1 MQKENVKGEKK
12 IMKTKEMKRRGTRGI
27 TLIALVVTIVVLLI
41 LAGTAIAMLTGD
53 SGIMTN
59 AQKAKMSTELAG
71 YKEEVE
77 LYKAEKYMENIEFE
91 ETSLTAG
98 KENLFYNTQESGETG
113 NIKTIIP
120 DISDVYIEKLEVIK
134 GKLLINTKE
143 KDEIKIAQEIGIEV
157 NPYDITE
164 DGVLVSS
171 DGNLLLMDEETGS
184 LTIPETVTAIGEGAF
199 TNLEGLKTIIIPSTV
214 KRIEQNAF
222 KNNTTLENVII
233 QEKKGEG
240 LEYIGSAAFSR
251 CSNLKTI
258 NLPDTITTIE
268 SQCFRFCTQLST
280 IKLPVNLTVL
290 TAGSF
295 QNCTNLKTIEL
306 PQNLKRLD
314 GSCLM
319 GTALS
324 KIKLPP
330 NLSNIAG
337 AALAITTLQEID
349 TSESNYFEYKN
360 GVLYTKDFK
369 TLITAVSNV
378 TNITMEN
385 KVETIKGYSF
395 TYCNKLSTIH
405 LTENVQNIEDGVFT
419 NSNLKGITVDP
430 NNDYYMSDEK
440 NNLYSKDGTILYRLF
455 DTGNVTIRD
464 GVKNIKLGALI
475 SGIKAI
481 ILPESYVGDTT
492 SGWGTF
498 PTIEYLYLPK
508 NVNSFNKL
516 TYLNVKNIEVSKD
529 NPYFQSI
536 NNEYILSKDGTEL
549 YWVKSDLTEVNIPES
564 IETIKK
570 YSLMQVKAQEIEL
583 PEKIKKI
590 ETGILNGSNT
600 KKITIES
607 QISEINK
614 AAFAGA
620 NNLSEVII
628 HKKNDG
634 TLTGSPWGC
643 PYGDRAI
650 KWDN

>member
-120 DISDVYIEKLEVIK
+120 DISDVYMEKLEVIK

-268 SQCFRFCTQLST
+268 SECFRGCTQLSN
-280 IKLPVNLTVL
+280 IKLPANLTVL
-290 TAGSF
+290 TAHSF
-295 QNCTNLKTIEL
+295 METGLKTIEL

-319 GTALS
+319 NTSLS

-330 NLSNIAG
+330 NLSNIAS
-337 AALAITTLQEID
+337 AALAIPTLQEID

-385 KVETIKGYSF
+385 KVERIRGYAF
-395 TYCNKLSTIH
+395 TFCNKLSTIH
-405 LTENVQNIEDGVFT
+405 LTENVQNIEEGVFQNT
-419 NSNLKGITVDP
+419 NLKGITVDP

-464 GVKNIKLGALI
+464 GVKNIKLGALR
-475 SGIKAI
+475 SGIKSI

-492 SGWGTF
+492 IGWNTF
-498 PTIEYLYLPK
+498 PAIEYLYLPK
-508 NVNSFNKL
+508 NVNSFYKS
-516 TYLNVKNIEVSKD
+516 TYSSVRTIEVSKD
-529 NPYFQSI
+529 NPYLQSI

-564 IETIKK
+564 VETIKSNALL
-570 YSLMQVKAQEIEL
+570 YVKSQEIEL

-590 ETGILNGSNT
+590 EDNILNGSSTN
-600 KKITIES
+600 KITIQS
-607 QISEINK
+607 QISEINTN
-614 AAFAGA
+614 AFRSA

>member
-1 MQKENVKGEKK
+1 MQ
-12 IMKTKEMKRRGTRGI
+12 TKEIKRRGTRGI

-98 KENLFYNTQESGETG
+98 KENLYYNTQESGETG

-214 KRIEQNAF
+214 KRLEKNAF
-222 KNNTTLENVII
+222 RNNKTLENVII
-233 QEKKGEG
+233 QEKEGEG
-240 LEYIGSAAFSR
+240 IEYIGEGAFYG

-258 NLPDTITTIE
+258 NLPDTITEIMD
-268 SQCFRFCTQLST
+268 QCFYQCRQLNN
-280 IKLPVNLTVL
+280 IKLPLKLKELKNQTFAGCSNLQTIELSPNLEELEPESLVGISITKL
-290 TAGSF
+290 KFPST
-295 QNCTNLKTIEL
+295 LKTIGA
-306 PQNLKRLD
+306 R
-314 GSCLM
+314 
-319 GTALS
+319 ALN
-324 KIKLPP
+324 IPKLR
-330 NLSNIAG
+330 
-337 AALAITTLQEID
+337 EID
-349 TSESNYFEYKN
+349 TSENNYFELKN

-369 TLITAVSNV
+369 KLIMALSNV
-378 TNITMEN
+378 TSITIED
-385 KVETIKGYSF
+385 KTETIQAF
-395 TYCNKLSTIH
+395 AFEICTKLSSIY
-405 LTENVQNIEDGVFT
+405 LSAKVQNIGEAVFS

-440 NNLYSKDGTILYRLF
+440 NNLYNKDGTVLYRLF
-455 DTGNVTIRD
+455 DTGDVTIRD
-464 GVKNIKLGALI
+464 GVENIRRGALQ
-475 SGIKAI
+475 SGIKSI
-481 ILPESYVGDTT
+481 KLPESFIGNYIGYA
-492 SGWGTF
+492 TF
-498 PTIEYLYLPK
+498 PSIEYLYLPK
-508 NVNSFNKL
+508 NVSGFNKNA
-516 TYLNVKNIEVSKD
+516 YYNVKTIEVSKD

-536 NNEYILSKDGTEL
+536 NNEYILNKDGTEL

-564 IETIKK
+564 VETIKQ
-570 YSLMQVKAQEIEL
+570 YALMYVKAKEIEL

-590 ETGILNGSNT
+590 EDNILNGSSIN
-600 KKITIES
+600 KITIKS
-607 QISEINK
+607 QINQISTS
-614 AAFAGA
+614 AFKSA

-643 PYGDRAI
+643 VYGDKAI

>member
-1 MQKENVKGEKK
+1 
-12 IMKTKEMKRRGTRGI
+12 MKTKEIKRRGTRGI

-214 KRIEQNAF
+214 KRLEKNAF
-222 KNNTTLENVII
+222 RNNKTLENVII
-233 QEKKGEG
+233 QEKEGEG
-240 LEYIGSAAFSR
+240 LEYIGPGAFYG

-268 SQCFRFCTQLST
+268 SECFRGCTQLSN
-280 IKLPVNLTVL
+280 IKLPANLTVL
-290 TAGSF
+290 TAHSF
-295 QNCTNLKTIEL
+295 METGLKTIEL

-330 NLSNIAG
+330 NLSSIGG

-395 TYCNKLSTIH
+395 TCCNKLSTIH

-440 NNLYSKDGTILYRLF
+440 NNLYSKDGTILYKLF

-464 GVKNIKLGALI
+464 GVKNIKLGALR
-475 SGIKAI
+475 SGIKSI
-481 ILPESYVGDTT
+481 TLPESYVGDTT

-508 NVNSFNKL
+508 NVNSFNKQA
-516 TYLNVKNIEVSKD
+516 YHNVKTIEVSKD
-529 NPYFQSI
+529 NPYLQSI

-564 IETIKK
+564 VETIKL
-570 YSLMQVKAQEIEL
+570 YALMYVKAQEIEL
-583 PEKIKKI
+583 PKNVKKI
-590 ETGILNGSNT
+590 EASILGYSSIN
-600 KKITIES
+600 KIIIQS
-607 QISEINK
+607 QISEIS
-614 AAFAGA
+614 ASAFSDA

-643 PYGDRAI
+643 VYGDKAI

>member
-1 MQKENVKGEKK
+1 M
-12 IMKTKEMKRRGTRGI
+12 
-27 TLIALVVTIVVLLI
+27 
-41 LAGTAIAMLTGD
+41 
-53 SGIMTN
+53 
-59 AQKAKMSTELAG
+59 
-71 YKEEVE
+71 
-77 LYKAEKYMENIEFE
+77 
-91 ETSLTAG
+91 
-98 KENLFYNTQESGETG
+98 
-113 NIKTIIP
+113 
-120 DISDVYIEKLEVIK
+120 
-134 GKLLINTKE
+134 
-143 KDEIKIAQEIGIEV
+143 
-157 NPYDITE
+157 
-164 DGVLVSS
+164 
-171 DGNLLLMDEETGS
+171 
-184 LTIPETVTAIGEGAF
+184 
-199 TNLEGLKTIIIPSTV
+199 
-214 KRIEQNAF
+214 
-222 KNNTTLENVII
+222 II
-233 QEKKGEG
+233 QEKEGEG
-240 LEYIGSAAFSR
+240 LEYIGPGAFYG

-268 SQCFRFCTQLST
+268 SECFRGCTQLSN
-280 IKLPVNLTVL
+280 IKLPANLTVL
-290 TAGSF
+290 TAHSF
-295 QNCTNLKTIEL
+295 METGLKTIEL

-319 GTALS
+319 NTSLS

-330 NLSNIAG
+330 NLSNIAS
-337 AALAITTLQEID
+337 AALAIPTLQEID

-385 KVETIKGYSF
+385 KVETIRGYAF
-395 TYCNKLSTIH
+395 TFCNKLSTIH
-405 LTENVQNIEDGVFT
+405 LTENVQNIEEGVFQNT
-419 NSNLKGITVDP
+419 NLKGITVDP

-464 GVKNIKLGALI
+464 GVKNIKLGALR
-475 SGIKAI
+475 SGIKSI

-492 SGWGTF
+492 IGWNTF
-498 PTIEYLYLPK
+498 PAIEYLYLPK
-508 NVNSFNKL
+508 NVNSFYKS
-516 TYLNVKNIEVSKD
+516 TYSSVRTIEVSKD
-529 NPYFQSI
+529 NPYLQSI

-564 IETIKK
+564 VETIKSNALL
-570 YSLMQVKAQEIEL
+570 YVKSQEIEL
-583 PEKIKKI
+583 PKKVKKI
-590 ETGILNGSNT
+590 ENSILQYAST

-607 QISEINK
+607 QISEIS
-614 AAFAGA
+614 ASAFSDA

>member
-1 MQKENVKGEKK
+1 MKK
-12 IMKTKEMKRRGTRGI
+12 LKNKKGI

-91 ETSLTAG
+91 EATLTAG

-214 KRIEQNAF
+214 KRIEKNAF
-222 KNNTTLENVII
+222 RNNKTLENVII
-233 QEKKGEG
+233 QEKEGEG
-240 LEYIGSAAFSR
+240 LEYIGPGAFYG

-268 SQCFRFCTQLST
+268 SECFRGCTQLSN
-280 IKLPVNLTVL
+280 IKLPANLTVL
-290 TAGSF
+290 TAHSF
-295 QNCTNLKTIEL
+295 METGLKTIEL
-306 PQNLKRLD
+306 PQNLKCLD
-314 GSCLM
+314 GSCLL

-330 NLSNIAG
+330 NLSSIAN
-337 AALAITTLQEID
+337 AALAIPTLQEID

-385 KVETIKGYSF
+385 KVETIRGYAF
-395 TYCNKLSTIH
+395 TFCNKLSTIH
-405 LTENVQNIEDGVFT
+405 LTENVQNIGEGVFQNT
-419 NSNLKGITVDP
+419 NLKGITVDP

-475 SGIKAI
+475 NGIKSI
-481 ILPESYVGDTT
+481 TLPESYVGDTT
-492 SGWGTF
+492 IGWDIF
-498 PTIEYLYLPK
+498 PAIEYLYLPK
-508 NVNSFNKL
+508 NVNSFDKQV
-516 TYLNVKNIEVSKD
+516 YFNVKTIEVSKD
-529 NPYFQSI
+529 NSYLQSI
-536 NNEYILSKDGTEL
+536 NNEYILSKDGTQL

-564 IETIKK
+564 VETIKQ
-570 YSLMQVKAQEIEL
+570 YALMQVKSQEIEL
-583 PEKIKKI
+583 PKKVKKI
-590 ETGILNGSNT
+590 ENSILQYTST

-607 QISEINK
+607 QISEIS
-614 AAFAGA
+614 ASAFSDA

-650 KWDN
+650 KWNN

>member
-1 MQKENVKGEKK
+1 
-12 IMKTKEMKRRGTRGI
+12 MKTKEMKRRGTRGI

-91 ETSLTAG
+91 EISLTAG

-120 DISDVYIEKLEVIK
+120 DISDKYLEKLEIIK
-134 GKLLINTKE
+134 GELLINTQD
-143 KDEIKIAQEIGIEV
+143 KDEIEVAQSIGIEV
-157 NPYDITE
+157 NPYNITE

-214 KRIEQNAF
+214 KRIEKNAF
-222 KNNTTLENVII
+222 RNNTTLENLII
-233 QEKKGEG
+233 QEKEGEG
-240 LEYIGSAAFSR
+240 LEYIGEGAFYR

-268 SQCFRFCTQLST
+268 SECFRGCIQLSN
-280 IKLPVNLTVL
+280 IKLPANLTVL
-290 TAGSF
+290 TTHSFAGCS
-295 QNCTNLKTIEL
+295 NLKTIEL

-319 GTALS
+319 STSLS

-330 NLSNIAG
+330 NLSSIGG
-337 AALAITTLQEID
+337 AALAIPTLQEID

-385 KVETIKGYSF
+385 KVETIKGYAF
-395 TYCNKLSTIH
+395 YHCNKLSTIH
-405 LTENVQNIEDGVFT
+405 LTENVQNIGEGVFV

-440 NNLYSKDGTILYRLF
+440 NNLYSKDGTILYKLF

-464 GVKNIKLGALI
+464 GVKNIKYGAFR

-481 ILPESYVGDTT
+481 TLPESYVGDTT
-492 SGWGTF
+492 SVWETF

-508 NVNSFNKL
+508 NVNSFNKQA
-516 TYLNVKNIEVSKD
+516 YLNVKNIEVSKD
-529 NPYFQSI
+529 NPYLQSI

-564 IETIKK
+564 VETIKS
-570 YSLMQVKAQEIEL
+570 YALLYVKAQEIEL
-583 PEKIKKI
+583 PKNVKKI
-590 ETGILNGSNT
+590 EASILGYSSIN
-600 KKITIES
+600 KIIIQS
-607 QISEINK
+607 QISEIS
-614 AAFAGA
+614 ASAFSDA

-643 PYGDRAI
+643 VYGDKAI

>member
-1 MQKENVKGEKK
+1 MR
-12 IMKTKEMKRRGTRGI
+12 TKEVKARNKGI

-98 KENLFYNTQESGETG
+98 KENLYYNTQESGETG

-157 NPYDITE
+157 NPYDIR
-164 DGVLVSS
+164 DGVLWSS

-233 QEKKGEG
+233 QEKEGEG

-295 QNCTNLKTIEL
+295 QDCTNLKTIEL

-319 GTALS
+319 STALS

-385 KVETIKGYSF
+385 KVEIISTGIKLEKISYKSVKDKNGNFNVEVKDEYNDVYIKDDYAYFEMLRSISLVPKAIFSMQIKVLIRIEYSSDLNAEE
-395 TYCNKLSTIH
+395 TKDELNMRRNEILEKSTANSKMSLLVAQITS
-405 LTENVQNIEDGVFT
+405 LFVDNPLFFKPDVLKN
-419 NSNLKGITVDP
+419 NSNSKENLK
-430 NNDYYMSDEK
+430 
-440 NNLYSKDGTILYRLF
+440 
-455 DTGNVTIRD
+455 
-464 GVKNIKLGALI
+464 
-475 SGIKAI
+475 
-481 ILPESYVGDTT
+481 
-492 SGWGTF
+492 
-498 PTIEYLYLPK
+498 
-508 NVNSFNKL
+508 
-516 TYLNVKNIEVSKD
+516 
-529 NPYFQSI
+529 Q
-536 NNEYILSKDGTEL
+536 
-549 YWVKSDLTEVNIPES
+549 
-564 IETIKK
+564 
-570 YSLMQVKAQEIEL
+570 
-583 PEKIKKI
+583 
-590 ETGILNGSNT
+590 
-600 KKITIES
+600 
-607 QISEINK
+607 
-614 AAFAGA
+614 
-620 NNLSEVII
+620 
-628 HKKNDG
+628 
-634 TLTGSPWGC
+634 
-643 PYGDRAI
+643 
-650 KWDN
+650 

>member
-1 MQKENVKGEKK
+1 
-12 IMKTKEMKRRGTRGI
+12 MKTKEIKRRGTRGI

-98 KENLFYNTQESGETG
+98 KENLYYNTQESGETG

-214 KRIEQNAF
+214 KRIEKNAF
-222 KNNTTLENVII
+222 RYNKTLENVII
-233 QEKKGEG
+233 QEKEGEG
-240 LEYIGSAAFSR
+240 LEYIGPGAFYG

-268 SQCFRFCTQLST
+268 SECFRGCTQLSN
-280 IKLPVNLTVL
+280 IKLPANLTVL
-290 TAGSF
+290 TAHSF
-295 QNCTNLKTIEL
+295 METGLKTIEL

-330 NLSNIAG
+330 NLSSIGG
-337 AALAITTLQEID
+337 AALAIPTLQEID

-385 KVETIKGYSF
+385 KVETIRGYAF
-395 TYCNKLSTIH
+395 TFCNKLSTIH
-405 LTENVQNIEDGVFT
+405 LTENVQNIGEGVFQNT
-419 NSNLKGITVDP
+419 NLKGITVDP

-464 GVKNIKLGALI
+464 GVKNIKLGALR
-475 SGIKAI
+475 SGIKSI

-492 SGWGTF
+492 IGWNIF
-498 PTIEYLYLPK
+498 PAIEYLYLPK
-508 NVNSFNKL
+508 NVNSFYKS
-516 TYLNVKNIEVSKD
+516 TYFSVRTIEVSKD
-529 NPYFQSI
+529 NPYLQSI

-564 IETIKK
+564 VETIKSNALL
-570 YSLMQVKAQEIEL
+570 YVKSQEIEL
-583 PEKIKKI
+583 PKKVKKI
-590 ETGILNGSNT
+590 ENSILQYAST

-607 QISEINK
+607 QISEIS
-614 AAFAGA
+614 ASAFSDA

-643 PYGDRAI
+643 PYGDKAI

>member
-1 MQKENVKGEKK
+1 MQ
-12 IMKTKEMKRRGTRGI
+12 TKEMKKRGTRGI

-120 DISDVYIEKLEVIK
+120 DISDKYLEKLEIIK
-134 GKLLINTKE
+134 GELLINTKE

-214 KRIEQNAF
+214 KRLEKNAF
-222 KNNTTLENVII
+222 RNNKTLENVII
-233 QEKKGEG
+233 QEKEGEG
-240 LEYIGSAAFSR
+240 IEYIGEGAFYG

-258 NLPDTITTIE
+258 NLPDTITEIMD
-268 SQCFRFCTQLST
+268 QCFCQCRQLNN
-280 IKLPVNLTVL
+280 IKLPLKLKELKSQTF
-290 TAGSF
+290 AE
-295 QNCTNLKTIEL
+295 CTNLQTIEL
-306 PQNLKRLD
+306 
-314 GSCLM
+314 S
-319 GTALS
+319 
-324 KIKLPP
+324 P
-330 NLSNIAG
+330 NLEELEVESLVGISITKLKFPSTLKTIGVRALNIPK
-337 AALAITTLQEID
+337 LREID
-349 TSESNYFEYKN
+349 TSENNYFELKN

-369 TLITAVSNV
+369 KLIMALSNV
-378 TNITMEN
+378 TSITIED
-385 KVETIKGYSF
+385 KVETIGGFAFQQCS
-395 TYCNKLSTIH
+395 KLSNIY
-405 LTENVQNIEDGVFT
+405 LSSKVQNIEGGAFS
-419 NSNLKGITVDP
+419 NPNLKGITVDP

-475 SGIKAI
+475 NGIKSI
-481 ILPESYVGDTT
+481 TLPESYVGDTT
-492 SGWGTF
+492 IGWGVF

-508 NVNSFNKL
+508 NVNSFNKEA
-516 TYLNVKNIEVSKD
+516 YLNVKTIEVSKD
-529 NPYFQSI
+529 NPYLQSI

-564 IETIKK
+564 VETIKPFA
-570 YSLMQVKAQEIEL
+570 LMQVKAQEIEL
-583 PEKIKKI
+583 PKNVKKI
-590 ETGILNGSNT
+590 ENNIIHGSSVN
-600 KKITIES
+600 KITIES
-607 QISEINK
+607 QISEINTN
-614 AAFAGA
+614 AFKSA

-643 PYGDRAI
+643 IYGDKAI

>member
-1 MQKENVKGEKK
+1 ME
-12 IMKTKEMKRRGTRGI
+12 TKEIKIRETRGI

-98 KENLFYNTQESGETG
+98 KENLYYNTQESGETG

-199 TNLEGLKTIIIPSTV
+199 ANLDGLRTIIIPSTV

-222 KNNTTLENVII
+222 RSNTTLETVII
-233 QEKKGEG
+233 QERNGEG
-240 LEYIGSAAFSR
+240 VEYIGDNAFYG
-251 CSNLKTI
+251 CSNLQSI
-258 NLPDTITTIE
+258 NLPDTITSIAY
-268 SQCFRFCTQLST
+268 QCFRYCRKLDN
-280 IKLPVNLTVL
+280 IKLPNNITTLNALTFD
-290 TAGSF
+290 GC
-295 QNCTNLKTIEL
+295 NNLKKLEL
-306 PQNLKRLD
+306 PESLKTLGESSLSDTSLVVLKFPSNLNSI
-314 GSCLM
+314 GS
-319 GTALS
+319 GALRIS
-324 KIKLPP
+324 
-330 NLSNIAG
+330 
-337 AALAITTLQEID
+337 TLQEID
-349 TSESNYFEYKN
+349 TSENNYFDFRN
-360 GVLYTKDFK
+360 GVLYSKDLK
-369 TLITAVSNV
+369 KLVLALSNV
-378 TNITMEN
+378 TNINMEN
-385 KVETIKGYSF
+385 TVETIQGYAFS
-395 TYCNKLSTIH
+395 TCSRLSNINI
-405 LTENVQNIEDGVFT
+405 TENVKSIGIEAFS
-419 NSNLKGITVDP
+419 NSNLKGITVNV
-430 NNDYYMSDEK
+430 NNKYFMADDS
-440 NNLYSKDGTILYRLF
+440 NNLYNIDGTILYRLF

-464 GVKNIKLGALI
+464 GVKNIERGALLNNGTI
-475 SGIKAI
+475 TGIT
-481 ILPESYVGDTT
+481 LPESYVGDTT
-492 SGWGTF
+492 TGWGVF
-498 PTIEYLYLPK
+498 PIINYLYLPK
-508 NVNSFNKL
+508 NVNAFGKL
-516 TYLNVKNIEVSKD
+516 AYYQVKDIEVSSE
-529 NPYFQSI
+529 NPYLQSI
-536 NNEYILSKDGTEL
+536 NNEYILSKGGTEL
-549 YWVKSDLTEVNIPES
+549 YWVKSDLAEVNIPES
-564 IETIKK
+564 VEIIKDGA
-570 YSLMQVKAQEIEL
+570 LVNVTAQEIEL
-583 PEKIKKI
+583 PKKVRKI
-590 ETGILNGSNT
+590 GNRILQSAST
-600 KKITIES
+600 KKIIIQS
-607 QISEINK
+607 QISEIGTS
-614 AAFAGA
+614 AFADA

-643 PYGDRAI
+643 IYGDKAI